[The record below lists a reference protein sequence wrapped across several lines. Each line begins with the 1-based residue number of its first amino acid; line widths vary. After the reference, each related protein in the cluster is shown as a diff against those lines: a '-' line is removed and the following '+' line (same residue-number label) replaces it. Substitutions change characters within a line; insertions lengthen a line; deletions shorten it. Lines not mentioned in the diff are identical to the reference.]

1 MEIPF
6 YTSFKE
12 FKDNYETDLEK
23 WLSIYP
29 DGDEMDYLGYVYE
42 RYSDYAVT
50 DISGITIDE
59 RCYKDKE
66 VLALVNFV
74 EVEGLPEK
82 YEYKAE
88 GFQVKYKYYDEGNGK
103 YYRVFTIKE
112 LVNKIILMIN
122 KVKIYYTYIENK
134 DYKKIKELLEFSSS
148 YTPYKESSEIYA
160 RYTYKLEDIVE
171 VVSFIRLN
179 HYDYE
184 ILFDNIKYN
193 NFKLSVPKI
202 YKFISDRR
210 KEINGV
216 QTTDE
221 VTPTADNKE
230 YKPKADEA
238 TECEK
243 ITINGSIQ
251 LIGYI
256 FTELIEKGY
265 IEPKRKSGKT
275 NASATAEMLLNHFNF
290 TYNANGEQPSKE
302 YLKKALFEQ
311 NQLSSDKATFI
322 KIPHLKK
329 LID

>member
-29 DGDEMDYLGYVYE
+29 DGSEKDYLDYVYNT
-42 RYSDYAVT
+42 YFDYAEIGVFGENADEPYFKEKNFIIKVKPEYLPKLYWRDT
-50 DISGITIDE
+50 SYSEDGDGNIYKSLYIDDIVDIIRGRLIKYRIVNSGCDNPNEIIKTYLLDKEEEVSEYGGEDSFYIERWALKEIYRFIYKDFKTIDDAIL
-59 RCYKDKE
+59 K
-66 VLALVNFV
+66 L
-74 EVEGLPEK
+74 
-82 YEYKAE
+82 
-88 GFQVKYKYYDEGNGK
+88 
-103 YYRVFTIKE
+103 
-112 LVNKIILMIN
+112 KI
-122 KVKIYYTYIENK
+122 
-134 DYKKIKELLEFSSS
+134 
-148 YTPYKESSEIYA
+148 
-160 RYTYKLEDIVE
+160 
-171 VVSFIRLN
+171 
-179 HYDYE
+179 
-184 ILFDNIKYN
+184 DNIRYN

-251 LIGYI
+251 LLGYI

-302 YLKKALFEQ
+302 YLKKALSEQ
-311 NQLSSDKATFI
+311 NQLSPDKATLI